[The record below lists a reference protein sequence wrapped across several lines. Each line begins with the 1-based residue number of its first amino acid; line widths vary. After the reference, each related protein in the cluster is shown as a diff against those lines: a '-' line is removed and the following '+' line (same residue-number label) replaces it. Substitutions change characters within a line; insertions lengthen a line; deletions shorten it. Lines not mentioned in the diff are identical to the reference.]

1 MSGPS
6 HGRHREGSTRKG
18 AEWPQGAET
27 SLCGLRPSW
36 SSSGLA
42 GLSQTADCVEKTSSR
57 LRLVPLVCQPILVS
71 SAAAETPLC
80 LLGLGKGLERRQRSF
95 GACPSLHVG
104 SQPFPCML
112 LAQGCGGSWL
122 AAAWHHPTWLSLIA
136 QCSRVS
142 PGFPAKAEMSQTPL
156 SCSRTCQDLQ
166 VTAGWA
172 QVGWRPVPGLCCSRS
187 WGGTSYVSVAQEG
200 WLKRPRL
207 QVGE

>member
-1 MSGPS
+1 M
-6 HGRHREGSTRKG
+6 EGIGKG
-18 AEWPQGAET
+18 AQGKGQ
-27 SLCGLRPSW
+27 SGLKGLRPLCV
-36 SSSGLA
+36 GLA
-42 GLSQTADCVEKTSSR
+42 PLGVAQAWLGCPTQPIVWRRPQAGSVLFPLSVSLSLFPLQQ
-57 LRLVPLVCQPILVS
+57 LRLP
-71 SAAAETPLC
+71 SASWGWAKGWRGGRGAWC
-80 LLGLGKGLERRQRSF
+80 LPKLFLR
-95 GACPSLHVG
+95 VG
-104 SQPFPCML
+104 SQPLPCVL

-136 QCSRVS
+136 QCSGVS

-172 QVGWRPVPGLCCSRS
+172 QVGWLPVPGLCCSRS

-207 QVGE
+207 PVGE